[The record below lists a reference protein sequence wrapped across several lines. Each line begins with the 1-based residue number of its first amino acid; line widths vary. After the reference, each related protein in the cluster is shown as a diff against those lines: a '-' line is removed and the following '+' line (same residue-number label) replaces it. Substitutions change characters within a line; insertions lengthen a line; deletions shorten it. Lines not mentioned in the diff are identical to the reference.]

1 MIYNANLDRGPTQRK
16 QVPEL
21 RAEMKRWED
30 ERKAVALG
38 KRTSGKEATKDTA
51 EYQVRLTSR
60 YYH

>member
-30 ERKAVALG
+30 ERKAVATG
-38 KRTSGKEATKDTA
+38 RKTSGKEAVKDTV
-51 EYQVRLTSR
+51 EYQVRPSSR
-60 YYH
+60 CCH